1 MDHGS
6 LVMYLATKK
15 VRIQL
20 GGREQN
26 NRIEKY
32 HDKFSTEINDPD
44 FIREIEWGANP
55 VY

>member
-6 LVMYLATKK
+6 LVIYLATKK

-20 GGREQN
+20 SDREQN

-32 HDKFSTEINDPD
+32 HDKFGTEINDPD
-44 FIREIEWGANP
+44 FIQEI
-55 VY
+55 